1 MSRGLGLGE
10 RVALG
15 AGSGS
20 ITGEGAALGTAR
32 GGMATPARSSAGP
45 AGAGLGVGV
54 ASGRVKVPGC
64 CWAKSGAVSA
74 SAAAVRQAGKK
85 RVGKRFMAR

>member
-10 RVALG
+10 RAALG
-15 AGSGS
+15 EGSGC
-20 ITGEGAALGTAR
+20 ITGDGAALGTAR

-45 AGAGLGVGV
+45 AGTGLGVGV

-85 RVGKRFMAR
+85 RAGKRFMAR